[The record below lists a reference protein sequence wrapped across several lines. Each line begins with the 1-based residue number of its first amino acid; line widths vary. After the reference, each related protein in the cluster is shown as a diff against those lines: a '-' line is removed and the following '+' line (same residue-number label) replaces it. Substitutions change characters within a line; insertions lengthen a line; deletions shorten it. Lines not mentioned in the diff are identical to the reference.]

1 MSVAFSERYS
11 DADELFVNKSS
22 PLFISCIERMV
33 LMNSNKSKGAIKI
46 LTVGLA
52 AAVISF
58 TLTGVAENV
67 VSGALRGD
75 DIAYGL
81 KRLTVLSAALAMP
94 INEFDKNESTQTY
107 DTVSQD
113 KPETSDEGN
122 SSVSSIEQTTQ
133 TESKSTAKP
142 STASTAGTAGTA
154 STVSTPS
161 ATESEPTESLVPA
174 LAPVESKTGL
184 ISLNIRKDKDDLT
197 SYTAKDGVT
206 EEKHYG
212 KITGDNVVELEHG
225 QVRNCTEMPSNIL
238 LTEGTRKP
246 GIKIEGGSDP
256 QVLIIHTH
264 TTESYERDSDGYY
277 DTSYSGRSLCPAN
290 SVVGVGAV
298 LAQTLADNGISTI
311 HDGTVFDDPIYNY
324 SYSRSRERIEEILK
338 EYPSI
343 KVVLDIHRDGIA
355 DGDVRIAPI
364 AEIDGKKAA
373 QIMII
378 CGCDDGTGILPDYI
392 YNLRFA
398 TYLQNGIEADNAGL
412 TRPMLFDYRFYNQDL
427 TRGSLVIE
435 FGALANDISQVR
447 YSAELAGKSIARL
460 LTELM

>member
-1 MSVAFSERYS
+1 M
-11 DADELFVNKSS
+11 NKNAR
-22 PLFISCIERMV
+22 LFISCIERMV
-33 LMNSNKSKGAIKI
+33 LMNSNKSKGIIRIAV
-46 LTVGLA
+46 TGLA

-58 TLTGVAENV
+58 TLTGVAENA
-67 VSGALRGD
+67 VSGALRGE
-75 DIAYGL
+75 DIAGGL
-81 KRLTVLSAALAMP
+81 KRLTVLSATLAMP
-94 INEFDKNESTQTY
+94 INDFDENENTQKD
-107 DTVSQD
+107 DTVSKD
-113 KPETSDEGN
+113 KPGTSAEET
-122 SSVSSIEQTTQ
+122 SSVSSIEEIPR
-133 TESKSTAKP
+133 TESKP
-142 STASTAGTAGTA
+142 EPN
-154 STVSTPS
+154 TPS
-161 ATESEPTESLVPA
+161 VTESEPTESLVPA

-184 ISLNIRKDKDDLT
+184 ISLNIRKDKDDLA
-197 SYTAKDGVT
+197 SYTAKDGLT

-225 QVRNCTEMPSNIL
+225 QVRNCTEMPSNVL

-246 GIKIEGGSDP
+246 GIKIESSGEP

-311 HDGTVFDDPIYNY
+311 HDGTVFDDPVYNY

-355 DGDVRIAPI
+355 DGDVRVAPV
-364 AEIDGKKAA
+364 AEINGKKAA
-373 QIMII
+373 QLMII

-398 TYLQNGIEADNAGL
+398 TYLQNGIESDNEGL

-447 YSAELAGKSIARL
+447 YTAQLAGKSIARL
-460 LTELM
+460 LRDLT

>member
-11 DADELFVNKSS
+11 DAYELFVNKTAQ
-22 PLFISCIERMV
+22 LFISCIERMV

-67 VSGALRGD
+67 VSGALRSD

-81 KRLTVLSAALAMP
+81 KRLTVLSATLAMP
-94 INEFDKNESTQTY
+94 INEFDKNESTQTD

-113 KPETSDEGN
+113 KPETPAGETASAE
-122 SSVSSIEQTTQ
+122 SVEELPHS
-133 TESKSTAKP
+133 ESVATSNTP
-142 STASTAGTAGTA
+142 ST
-154 STVSTPS
+154 
-161 ATESEPTESLVPA
+161 TESEPTESLVPA

-225 QVRNCTEMPSNIL
+225 QVRNCTEMPSNVL

-246 GIKIEGGSDP
+246 GIRIESGSDP

-355 DGDVRIAPI
+355 DGDVRIAPV
-364 AEIDGKKAA
+364 AELNGRKAA

-392 YNLRFA
+392 HNLRFA
-398 TYLQNGIEADNAGL
+398 TYLQNGIEADNEGL